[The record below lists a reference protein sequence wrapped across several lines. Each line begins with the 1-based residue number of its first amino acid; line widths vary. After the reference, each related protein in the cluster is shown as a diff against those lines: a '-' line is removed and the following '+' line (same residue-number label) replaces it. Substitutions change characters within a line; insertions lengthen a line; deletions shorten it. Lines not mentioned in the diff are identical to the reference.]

1 MGAARFILQL
11 SISMV
16 IAMIAIVLV
25 YVHSTKDTSKT
36 QESNVVT
43 SVVTSVV
50 TDSVVTDSVPS
61 YIDATR
67 SLSLGEVYSITT
79 YLISGDDFA
88 TVVLTDGTE
97 CYCDQ
102 AIARGLRDAIDGA
115 NDKEFEIRTNN
126 DNEHE
131 IVCIN

>member
-50 TDSVVTDSVPS
+50 TDSVPS

-67 SLSLGEVYSITT
+67 SLSLGEVHSITT
-79 YLISGDDFA
+79 YLISSDDFA

-115 NDKEFEIRTNN
+115 NDKEFEIWTNN

>member
-36 QESNVVT
+36 QES
-43 SVVTSVV
+43 SVVT
-50 TDSVVTDSVPS
+50 SVVTDSVPS
-61 YIDATR
+61 YIDDIR
-67 SLSLGEVYSITT
+67 SLSLDEVHSITT
-79 YLISGDDFA
+79 YLISSDDFA

-102 AIARGLRDAIDGA
+102 AIARDLRDAIDGA
-115 NDKEFEIRTNN
+115 NDKEFEIWTNN

>member
-50 TDSVVTDSVPS
+50 TDSVPS
-61 YIDATR
+61 YIDDIR
-67 SLSLGEVYSITT
+67 SLSLGEVHSITT
-79 YLISGDDFA
+79 YLISTDEFA
-88 TVVLTDGTE
+88 TVILTDGTE

-102 AIARGLRDAIDGA
+102 AIARDLRDAIDGA
-115 NDKEFEIRTNN
+115 NDKEFEIWTNN

>member
-50 TDSVVTDSVPS
+50 TDSVPS
-61 YIDATR
+61 YIDDIR
-67 SLSLGEVYSITT
+67 SLSLGEVHSITT

-102 AIARGLRDAIDGA
+102 SIARGLRDAIDGA
-115 NDKEFEIRTNN
+115 NDKEFEIWTNN

>member
-43 SVVTSVV
+43 SVVT
-50 TDSVVTDSVPS
+50 DSVPS

-67 SLSLGEVYSITT
+67 SLSLGEVHSITT

-102 AIARGLRDAIDGA
+102 TIARDLRDAIDGV
-115 NDKEFEIRTNN
+115 NDKEFELWTNN

>member
-1 MGAARFILQL
+1 MRAARFILQL

-25 YVHSTKDTSKT
+25 YVHSTKDASKT

-43 SVVTSVV
+43 
-50 TDSVVTDSVPS
+50 SVVTDSVPS

-67 SLSLGEVYSITT
+67 SLSLGEVHSITT

-102 AIARGLRDAIDGA
+102 TIARDLRDAIDGA
-115 NDKEFEIRTNN
+115 NDKEFELWTNN

>member
-1 MGAARFILQL
+1 MRAVRFILQL
-11 SISMV
+11 SINMV

-25 YVHSTKDTSKT
+25 YVYSTKDASKT
-36 QESNVVT
+36 QESNVIT
-43 SVVTSVV
+43 
-50 TDSVVTDSVPS
+50 SVVTDSVPS

-67 SLSLGEVYSITT
+67 SLSLGEVHSITT

-102 AIARGLRDAIDGA
+102 TIARDLRDAIDGA
-115 NDKEFEIRTNN
+115 NDKEFELWTNN

>member
-43 SVVTSVV
+43 SVVT
-50 TDSVVTDSVPS
+50 DSVPS

-67 SLSLGEVYSITT
+67 SLSLGEVHSITT

-102 AIARGLRDAIDGA
+102 AIARVLRDAIDGA
-115 NDKEFEIRTNN
+115 NDKEFEIWTNN

>member
-50 TDSVVTDSVPS
+50 TDSVPS
-61 YIDATR
+61 YIDDIR
-67 SLSLGEVYSITT
+67 SLSLGEVHSITT
-79 YLISGDDFA
+79 YLISSDDFA
-88 TVVLTDGTE
+88 TVVLTDDTE

-102 AIARGLRDAIDGA
+102 AIARDLRDAIDGA
-115 NDKEFEIRTNN
+115 NDKEFEIWTNN

>member
-1 MGAARFILQL
+1 MRVARFILQL

-43 SVVTSVV
+43 SVVT
-50 TDSVVTDSVPS
+50 DSVPS

-67 SLSLGEVYSITT
+67 SLSLGEVHSITT
-79 YLISGDDFA
+79 YLISGDNFA

-115 NDKEFEIRTNN
+115 NDKEFEIWTNN
-126 DNEHE
+126 NNEHE

>member
-25 YVHSTKDTSKT
+25 YVHSTKDASKT

-43 SVVTSVV
+43 SVVT
-50 TDSVVTDSVPS
+50 DSVLS

-67 SLSLGEVYSITT
+67 SLSLGEVHSITT

-102 AIARGLRDAIDGA
+102 TIARDLRDAIDGA
-115 NDKEFEIRTNN
+115 NDKEFELWTNN

>member
-50 TDSVVTDSVPS
+50 TDSVPS
-61 YIDATR
+61 YIDDIR
-67 SLSLGEVYSITT
+67 SLSLGEVHSITT
-79 YLISGDDFA
+79 YLISSDEFA
-88 TVVLTDGTE
+88 TVILTDGTE

-102 AIARGLRDAIDGA
+102 AIARDLRDAIDGA
-115 NDKEFEIRTNN
+115 NDKEFEIWTNN

>member
-50 TDSVVTDSVPS
+50 TDSVPS
-61 YIDATR
+61 YIDDIR
-67 SLSLGEVYSITT
+67 SLSLGEVHSITT
-79 YLISGDDFA
+79 YLISTDEFA
-88 TVVLTDGTE
+88 TVILTDGTE

-102 AIARGLRDAIDGA
+102 AIARDLYNAIDGA
-115 NDKEFEIRTNN
+115 NDKEFEIWTNN

>member
-1 MGAARFILQL
+1 MKAVRFILQL
-11 SISMV
+11 SINMV

-25 YVHSTKDTSKT
+25 YVYSTKDTSKT

-43 SVVTSVV
+43 
-50 TDSVVTDSVPS
+50 SVVTDSVPS

-67 SLSLGEVYSITT
+67 SLSLGEVHSITT

-88 TVVLTDGTE
+88 TVVLIDGTE

-102 AIARGLRDAIDGA
+102 TIARDLRDAIDGA
-115 NDKEFEIRTNN
+115 NDKEFELWTNN

>member
-25 YVHSTKDTSKT
+25 YVHSTKDASKT

-43 SVVTSVV
+43 
-50 TDSVVTDSVPS
+50 SVVTDSVPS

-67 SLSLGEVYSITT
+67 SLSLGEVHSITT
-79 YLISGDDFA
+79 YLISGDDVA

-102 AIARGLRDAIDGA
+102 TIARDLRDAIDGA
-115 NDKEFEIRTNN
+115 NDKEFELWTNN

>member
-43 SVVTSVV
+43 SVVT
-50 TDSVVTDSVPS
+50 DSVPS
-61 YIDATR
+61 YIDDIR
-67 SLSLGEVYSITT
+67 SLSLGEVHSITT
-79 YLISGDDFA
+79 YLISSDDFA

-115 NDKEFEIRTNN
+115 NDKEFEIWTNN

>member
-36 QESNVVT
+36 QES
-43 SVVTSVV
+43 SVVT
-50 TDSVVTDSVPS
+50 SVVTDSVPS

-67 SLSLGEVYSITT
+67 SLSLGEVHSITT

-115 NDKEFEIRTNN
+115 NDKEFEIWTNN
-126 DNEHE
+126 DNEHK

>member
-25 YVHSTKDTSKT
+25 YVHSTKDASKT

-43 SVVTSVV
+43 SI
-50 TDSVVTDSVPS
+50 VTDSVPS

-67 SLSLGEVYSITT
+67 SLSLGEVHSITT
-79 YLISGDDFA
+79 YLIGGDDFA

-102 AIARGLRDAIDGA
+102 TIARDLRDAIDGV
-115 NDKEFEIRTNN
+115 NDKEFELWTNN

>member
-25 YVHSTKDTSKT
+25 YVYSTKDTSKT

-43 SVVTSVV
+43 
-50 TDSVVTDSVPS
+50 SVVTDSVPS

-67 SLSLGEVYSITT
+67 SLSLGEVHSITT

-102 AIARGLRDAIDGA
+102 TIARDLRDAIDGA
-115 NDKEFEIRTNN
+115 NDKEFELWTNN

>member
-50 TDSVVTDSVPS
+50 TDSVPS
-61 YIDATR
+61 YIDDIR
-67 SLSLGEVYSITT
+67 SLSLGEVHSITT
-79 YLISGDDFA
+79 YLINGDDFA

-102 AIARGLRDAIDGA
+102 TIARDLRDAIDGV
-115 NDKEFEIRTNN
+115 NDKEFEIWTNN

>member
-1 MGAARFILQL
+1 MGAVRFILQL

-36 QESNVVT
+36 QES
-43 SVVTSVV
+43 
-50 TDSVVTDSVPS
+50 SVVTDSVPS

-67 SLSLGEVYSITT
+67 SLSLGEVHSITT
-79 YLISGDDFA
+79 YLINGDDFA

-115 NDKEFEIRTNN
+115 NDKEFEIWTNN

>member
-50 TDSVVTDSVPS
+50 TDSVPS
-61 YIDATR
+61 YIDDIR
-67 SLSLGEVYSITT
+67 SLSLGEVHSITT
-79 YLISGDDFA
+79 YLISSDDFA

-102 AIARGLRDAIDGA
+102 AIARDLRDAIDGA
-115 NDKEFEIRTNN
+115 NDKEFELWTNN

>member
-1 MGAARFILQL
+1 MRAARFILQL

-50 TDSVVTDSVPS
+50 TDSVPS
-61 YIDATR
+61 YIDDIR
-67 SLSLGEVYSITT
+67 SLSLGEVHSITT
-79 YLISGDDFA
+79 YLISSDDFA

-115 NDKEFEIRTNN
+115 NDKEFEIWTNN

>member
-1 MGAARFILQL
+1 MRAVRFILQL
-11 SISMV
+11 SINMV

-25 YVHSTKDTSKT
+25 YVYSTKDTSKT

-43 SVVTSVV
+43 SI
-50 TDSVVTDSVPS
+50 VTDSVPS

-67 SLSLGEVYSITT
+67 SLSLGEVHSITT
-79 YLISGDDFA
+79 YLISSDEFA

-102 AIARGLRDAIDGA
+102 AIARDLRDAIDGV
-115 NDKEFEIRTNN
+115 NDKEFEIWTNN

>member
-25 YVHSTKDTSKT
+25 YVYSTKDTSKT

-43 SVVTSVV
+43 SI
-50 TDSVVTDSVPS
+50 VTDSVPS

-67 SLSLGEVYSITT
+67 SLSLGEVHSITT

-102 AIARGLRDAIDGA
+102 TIARDLRDAIDGA
-115 NDKEFEIRTNN
+115 NDKEFELWTNN

>member
-1 MGAARFILQL
+1 MGAVRFILQL

-43 SVVTSVV
+43 SVA
-50 TDSVVTDSVPS
+50 TDNVPS
-61 YIDATR
+61 YIDDIR
-67 SLSLGEVYSITT
+67 SLSLGEVHSITT

-102 AIARGLRDAIDGA
+102 TIAHDLRDAIDGV
-115 NDKEFEIRTNN
+115 NDKEFEIWTNN

>member
-1 MGAARFILQL
+1 MKAVRFILQL
-11 SISMV
+11 SINMV

-25 YVHSTKDTSKT
+25 YVYSTKDTSKT

-43 SVVTSVV
+43 SIV
-50 TDSVVTDSVPS
+50 TDSIPS

-67 SLSLGEVYSITT
+67 SLSLGEVHSITT

-102 AIARGLRDAIDGA
+102 TIARDLRDAIDGA
-115 NDKEFEIRTNN
+115 NDKEFELWTNN

>member
-25 YVHSTKDTSKT
+25 YVHCTKDTSKT

-50 TDSVVTDSVPS
+50 TDSVPS
-61 YIDATR
+61 YIDDIR
-67 SLSLGEVYSITT
+67 SLSLDEVYSITT
-79 YLISGDDFA
+79 YLISSDDFA

-102 AIARGLRDAIDGA
+102 AIARDLRDAIDGA
-115 NDKEFEIRTNN
+115 NDKEFEIWTNN
-126 DNEHE
+126 DNGHE

>member
-25 YVHSTKDTSKT
+25 YVHSTKDASKT

-43 SVVTSVV
+43 SI
-50 TDSVVTDSVPS
+50 VTDSVPS

-102 AIARGLRDAIDGA
+102 TIARDLRDAIDGA
-115 NDKEFEIRTNN
+115 NDKEFELWTNN

>member
-25 YVHSTKDTSKT
+25 YVHSTKDASKT

-43 SVVTSVV
+43 
-50 TDSVVTDSVPS
+50 SVVTDSVPS

-67 SLSLGEVYSITT
+67 SLSLGEVHSITT

-102 AIARGLRDAIDGA
+102 AIARDLRDAIDGV
-115 NDKEFEIRTNN
+115 NDKEFEIWTNN

>member
-50 TDSVVTDSVPS
+50 TDSVPS
-61 YIDATR
+61 YIDDIR
-67 SLSLGEVYSITT
+67 SLSLGEVHSITT
-79 YLISGDDFA
+79 YLISSDDFA

-102 AIARGLRDAIDGA
+102 AIARDLRDAIDGA
-115 NDKEFEIRTNN
+115 NDKEFEIWTNN
-126 DNEHE
+126 NNEHE

>member
-11 SISMV
+11 SITMV

-43 SVVTSVV
+43 SI
-50 TDSVVTDSVPS
+50 VTDSVPS

-67 SLSLGEVYSITT
+67 SLSLGEVHSITT

-102 AIARGLRDAIDGA
+102 TIARDLRDAIDGA
-115 NDKEFEIRTNN
+115 NDKEFELWTNN

>member
-1 MGAARFILQL
+1 MKDVRFILWL
-11 SISMV
+11 SLFLVGAMTV
-16 IAMIAIVLV
+16 IVV
-25 YVHSTKDTSKT
+25 SCVDTSA
-36 QESNVVT
+36 
-43 SVVTSVV
+43 
-50 TDSVVTDSVPS
+50 DSASPTTASSYAIPD

-67 SLSLGEVYSITT
+67 SLSLGEVHSITT

-102 AIARGLRDAIDGA
+102 AIARDLRDAIDGA
-115 NDKEFEIRTNN
+115 NDKEFEIWTNN

>member
-43 SVVTSVV
+43 SVVT
-50 TDSVVTDSVPS
+50 DSVPS

-67 SLSLGEVYSITT
+67 SLSLGEVHSITT
-79 YLISGDDFA
+79 YLISSDDFA

-102 AIARGLRDAIDGA
+102 AIARDLRDAIDGA
-115 NDKEFEIRTNN
+115 NDKEFEIWTNN

>member
-1 MGAARFILQL
+1 MRAARFILQL
-11 SISMV
+11 SINMV

-25 YVHSTKDTSKT
+25 YVYSTKDASKT

-43 SVVTSVV
+43 
-50 TDSVVTDSVPS
+50 SVVTDSVPS

-67 SLSLGEVYSITT
+67 SLSLGEVHSITT

-102 AIARGLRDAIDGA
+102 TIARDLRDAIDGA
-115 NDKEFEIRTNN
+115 NDKEFELWTNN

>member
-1 MGAARFILQL
+1 MKAVRFILQL
-11 SISMV
+11 SINMV

-25 YVHSTKDTSKT
+25 YVYSTKDTSKT

-43 SVVTSVV
+43 SI
-50 TDSVVTDSVPS
+50 VTDSVPS

-67 SLSLGEVYSITT
+67 SLSLGEVHSITT

-102 AIARGLRDAIDGA
+102 TIAHDLRDAIDGA
-115 NDKEFEIRTNN
+115 NDKEFELWTNN

>member
-11 SISMV
+11 SITMV

-25 YVHSTKDTSKT
+25 YVYSTKDTSKT

-43 SVVTSVV
+43 SI
-50 TDSVVTDSVPS
+50 VTDSVPS

-67 SLSLGEVYSITT
+67 SLSLGEVHSITT

-102 AIARGLRDAIDGA
+102 TIARDLRDAIDGA
-115 NDKEFEIRTNN
+115 NDKEFELWTNN

>member
-1 MGAARFILQL
+1 MGAVRFILQL

-43 SVVTSVV
+43 SVVT
-50 TDSVVTDSVPS
+50 DSVPS
-61 YIDATR
+61 YIDDIR
-67 SLSLGEVYSITT
+67 SLSLGEVHSITT
-79 YLISGDDFA
+79 YLISGDEFA

-115 NDKEFEIRTNN
+115 NDKEFEIWTNN

>member
-1 MGAARFILQL
+1 MKDVRFILWL
-11 SISMV
+11 SLFLVGAMTTIVVSCVNTSANSANSASPTTASSYV
-16 IAMIAIVLV
+16 IP
-25 YVHSTKDTSKT
+25 D
-36 QESNVVT
+36 
-43 SVVTSVV
+43 
-50 TDSVVTDSVPS
+50 

-67 SLSLGEVYSITT
+67 SLSLGEVHSITT

-102 AIARGLRDAIDGA
+102 AIARDLRDAIDGV
-115 NDKEFEIRTNN
+115 NDKEFEIWTNN